1 MIGKSRLTFFA
12 YHFFVSQ
19 DVVVVLGE
27 AVGLVP
33 LENMLAFIDVLHTQ
47 NGYKRR

>member
-1 MIGKSRLTFFA
+1 MVFA
-12 YHFFVSQ
+12 YHCFASQ

-27 AVGLVP
+27 AVGFVP
-33 LENMLAFIDVLHTQ
+33 LENMLAFIDVLHAR